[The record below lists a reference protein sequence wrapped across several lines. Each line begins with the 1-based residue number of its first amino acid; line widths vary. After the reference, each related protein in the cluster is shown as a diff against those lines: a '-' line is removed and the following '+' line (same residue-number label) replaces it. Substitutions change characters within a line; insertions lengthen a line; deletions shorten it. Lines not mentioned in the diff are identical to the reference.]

1 MSIFDIFSA
10 KNAGSLLATPDEEHR
25 AKYQHFRTLLNHNHD
40 ALLLMA
46 EMEQLYF
53 SGHPFDAA
61 ILKRNYA
68 SLFEHVLGLATAL
81 DALSAGRFPGLPD
94 VCRAIDANIAAAL
107 TPRAA
112 SLSGDMVLPLERVT
126 PDMHGLA
133 GPKAVNLA
141 VMKNVLK
148 LPVPDGFIIT
158 AEGTARFLEESGLH
172 DQIRER
178 LDRISPEDLAEL
190 ETGSAAIRQMVLDVA
205 VPRSIATTIIESYA
219 ALEAKTRKGIRIAV
233 RSSAVREDTEA
244 SFAGQYSTV
253 LNVTRDG
260 LLDAFK
266 EVMASKYSPR
276 AIAYRQQLG
285 LEDEDTPMCVIG
297 LVMVDAQASG
307 VMYTVDPATLDA
319 TQVKISSLWGLGE
332 QLVGGDAAADS
343 FVVRK
348 NSGEISERQIAE
360 KAAMLISLSDGG
372 TLLEETSLAKQT
384 SPSLTDETLR
394 QLCASSVRIED
405 HYQTAQD
412 IEWAIDADQ
421 RLFFLQTRPLHLA
434 AKARELPSEDLSG
447 LENIL
452 PAGIA
457 ASQGVTSGNVYLA
470 KDERQ
475 LTAIPDHA
483 ILVTRTASPGYA
495 AVMGRINGL
504 ITDVGSITSHL
515 SSVAREFGIPAIV
528 NAGNATKI
536 LADGEFVTVSAE
548 APVAVYR
555 GVVEQL
561 GGRMRPTK
569 KLIVNSPVHSKLRA
583 MLDHISPLNLTNP
596 DAPSFTAAGCK
607 SFHDVI
613 RFCHEHSMREMFG
626 ISSAAEG
633 AGASTKITSHIPLV
647 IHAIDLGG
655 GLKGPASSSK
665 TATPDDI
672 DSLPMKA
679 LWQGFTHP
687 GINWAGTIN
696 FDASKFM
703 TIMASLATSEL
714 GPAPGGDSYVLLS
727 KDYMNFS
734 VKFGYHF
741 ATIDALCGS
750 EANHNYVSLQ
760 FAGGAGNYFGRSL
773 RIRFLGTVLE
783 RLGFQVKLQGDLLE
797 ASLNRHD
804 QEATREGL
812 DQLGRLLAT
821 SRLLDMT
828 LSDQDSVDTLTESFF
843 EGDYDFLRPFDANQ
857 PEGFFT
863 QLGHWQRRAVD
874 ETTCLF
880 QDGKM
885 WQGPVSG
892 AITGLIGKTL
902 GVSYHDFLD
911 TVGAYFYFPLAIAK
925 NGEMG
930 NGSIHVDVMPESGNI
945 DRAGG
950 VIFGL
955 ENAANYFVF
964 RINALEDN
972 AILFEFVN
980 NKRIQR
986 KYMDMVVTA
995 HTWYRLKVDVEGN
1008 TIRCQAGNRHHFEYT
1023 AEKAVTGH
1031 VGLWT
1036 KADSVTLFGPLTI
1049 EDANGTRTFGY

>member
-1 MSIFDIFSA
+1 MSIFDIFSK
-10 KNAGSLLATPDEEHR
+10 KNAAARLAAPDEEHR

-53 SGHPFDAA
+53 SGHPFDAGA
-61 ILKRNYA
+61 LKRNYA
-68 SLFEHVLGLATAL
+68 RLFEHVLGLATAL
-81 DALSAGRFPGLPD
+81 DELSAGRYPGLAD
-94 VCRAIDANIAAAL
+94 VCRTIDANIAAAI
-107 TPRAA
+107 TPRVA
-112 SLSGDMVLPLERVT
+112 SQSGDMVLPLERVT

-158 AEGTARFLEESGLH
+158 AEATARFLEESGLR
-172 DQIRER
+172 DRIRQG
-178 LDRISPEDLAEL
+178 LARISPEDLTKL
-190 ETGSAAIRQMVLDVA
+190 ETGSAAIRQMVLDVV
-205 VPRSIATTIIESYA
+205 VPRAIAATISEAYA
-219 ALEAKTRKGIRIAV
+219 ALEARTRQGIRISV
-233 RSSAVREDTEA
+233 RSSAVREDSEA
-244 SFAGQYSTV
+244 SFAGQYATV

-266 EVMASKYSPR
+266 EVVASKYSPR
-276 AIAYRQQLG
+276 AIAYRQLHG

-307 VMYTVDPATLDA
+307 VMYTVDPATLD
-319 TQVKISSLWGLGE
+319 TTHVKISSLWGLGE
-332 QLVGGDAAADS
+332 QLVGGDAAADA
-343 FVVRK
+343 FLVRK
-348 NSGEISERQIAE
+348 DDGEISDRQIAE
-360 KAAMLISLSDGG
+360 KAATLIPLSGGG
-372 TLLEETSLAKQT
+372 TLLEDTGLAKQT
-384 SPSLTDETLR
+384 APSLTDETLR
-394 QLCASSVRIED
+394 QLCASGVRIED
-405 HYQTAQD
+405 HYQTSQD
-412 IEWAIDADQ
+412 IEWAIDADH
-421 RLFFLQTRPLHLA
+421 RLYFLQTRPLHLA
-434 AKARELPSEDLSG
+434 PKARELPSADLSG
-447 LENIL
+447 LENL
-452 PAGIA
+452 LSSGIA
-457 ASQGVTSGNVYLA
+457 ASYGVASGNVYIA

-475 LTAIPDHA
+475 LSAIPDHA
-483 ILVTRTASPGYA
+483 ILVTRTASPSYA
-495 AVMGRINGL
+495 AVMGRISGL

-515 SSVAREFGIPAIV
+515 SSVAREFGVPAIV
-528 NAGNATKI
+528 NAGNATKV
-536 LADGEFVTVSAE
+536 LTDGELVTLSADQ
-548 APVAVYR
+548 PVAVYR
-555 GVVEQL
+555 GLVEQL
-561 GGRMRPTK
+561 GGQLRPTK
-569 KLIVNSPVHSKLRA
+569 KLIVDSPVHNKLRA
-583 MLDHISPLNLTNP
+583 MLDHVSPLNLTNP
-596 DAPSFTAAGCK
+596 DAPSFTPAGCK

-633 AGASTKITSHIPLV
+633 ASASTKITSHIPLV
-647 IHAIDLGG
+647 IYAIDLGG
-655 GLKGPASSSK
+655 GLNEQVSSRK
-665 TATPDDI
+665 TATPEDI
-672 DSLPMKA
+672 DSLPMQA

-696 FDASKFM
+696 FDSSKFM

-734 VKFGYHF
+734 AKFGYHF
-741 ATIDALCGS
+741 ATIDALCGD

-783 RLGFQVKLQGDLLE
+783 RIGFQVNLQGDLLE
-797 ASLNRHD
+797 ATFNRHD
-804 QEATREGL
+804 QQSTQESL

-843 EGDYDFLRPFDANQ
+843 EEDYDFLRPFDANQ

-863 QLGHWQRRAVD
+863 QLGLWQRRAVD
-874 ETTCLF
+874 DTTCLL
-880 QDGKM
+880 QNGKV
-885 WQGPVSG
+885 WQGPVTGVISG
-892 AITGLIGKTL
+892 LVGKTL

-911 TVGAYFYFPLAIAK
+911 TVGAYYYFPLAIAK
-925 NGEMG
+925 NSEMG
-930 NGSIHVDVMPESGNI
+930 NGSIHVEVKPESGNI
-945 DRAGG
+945 DQAGG

-955 ENAANYFVF
+955 RNAANYFVF

-986 KYMDMVVTA
+986 KTLDMVVTA
-995 HTWYRLKVDVEGN
+995 HTWYRLQVDIDGT
-1008 TIRCQAGNRHHFEYT
+1008 TIRCQAGDRHQLEYT
-1023 AEKAVTGH
+1023 AEKVVTGH

-1049 EDANGTRTFGY
+1049 EDANGARTFGY

>member
-1 MSIFDIFSA
+1 MSIFDIFSG
-10 KNAGSLLATPDEEHR
+10 KNAGSQLSTPDEEHR

-53 SGHPFDAA
+53 SGHPFDAGT
-61 ILKRNYA
+61 LKRNYT

-81 DALSAGRFPGLPD
+81 DALSAGRFPALTD
-94 VCRAIDANIAAAL
+94 VCRTIDANIAAAL
-107 TPRAA
+107 TPRAI

-158 AEGTARFLEESGLH
+158 AEATARFLEESGLH
-172 DQIRER
+172 DKIRAG
-178 LDRISPEDLAEL
+178 LTRISPADLAEL
-190 ETGSAAIRQMVLDVA
+190 ETGSAAIRQMVLEVE
-205 VPRSIATTIIESYA
+205 VPQRIATTIIESYA
-219 ALEAKTRKGIRIAV
+219 ALEAKTHPGVRISV

-244 SFAGQYSTV
+244 SFAGQYATV
-253 LNVTRDG
+253 LNVTRAG

-266 EVMASKYSPR
+266 EVVASKYSPR

-307 VMYTVDPATLDA
+307 VMYTVDPATLD
-319 TQVKISSLWGLGE
+319 TTHVKISSLWGLGE
-332 QLVGGDAAADS
+332 QLVGGDAAADA
-343 FVVRK
+343 FLVRK
-348 NSGEISERQIAE
+348 DSGEISDRQIAE
-360 KAAMLISLSDGG
+360 KAAMLIALSGGG
-372 TLLEETSLAKQT
+372 TLLEDTGLAKQT

-394 QLCASSVRIED
+394 QLCASGVQIED
-405 HYQTAQD
+405 HYQTSQD
-412 IEWAIDADQ
+412 IEWAIDADH

-434 AKARELPSEDLSG
+434 TKARDLPTEDLSG

-452 PAGIA
+452 SAGIA
-457 ASQGVTSGNVYLA
+457 ASYGVTSGHVFIA

-475 LTAIPDHA
+475 LSAIPDHA
-483 ILVTRTASPGYA
+483 VLVTRTASPSYA
-495 AVMGRINGL
+495 TVMGRINGL

-515 SSVAREFGIPAIV
+515 SSVAREFGIPAIM
-528 NAGNATKI
+528 NAGTATRV
-536 LADGEFVTVSAE
+536 LTDGEFVTLSADTQ
-548 APVAVYR
+548 VAVYR

-569 KLIVNSPVHSKLRA
+569 KLIVDSPVHGKLRA

-596 DAPSFTAAGCK
+596 DASSFTAEGCK

-633 AGASTKITSHIPLV
+633 ASASIKITSHIPLV
-647 IHAIDLGG
+647 IYAIDLGG
-655 GLKGPASSSK
+655 GLKDPAASRK
-665 TATPDDI
+665 TAVPEDI

-679 LWQGFTHP
+679 IWQGFTHP
-687 GINWAGTIN
+687 GINWAGTVN
-696 FDASKFM
+696 FDAGKFM

-727 KDYMNFS
+727 RDYMNFS
-734 VKFGYHF
+734 AKFGYHF

-760 FAGGAGNYFGRSL
+760 FAGGAGSYFGRSL

-783 RLGFQVKLQGDLLE
+783 RLGFQINLQGDLLE
-797 ASLNRHD
+797 ASFNRHD
-804 QEATREGL
+804 QESTQEAL

-828 LSDQDSVDTLTESFF
+828 LSNQDSVDTLAESFF

-874 ETTCLF
+874 NTTCLF
-880 QDGKM
+880 QDGKV
-885 WQGPVSG
+885 WQGPVTG
-892 AITGLIGKTL
+892 AISGIIGKTL

-911 TVGAYFYFPLAIAK
+911 TIGAYYYFPLAIAK

-930 NGSIHVDVMPESGNI
+930 NGRIQVDVKPESGNI

-955 ENAANYFVF
+955 RNAANYFVF

-980 NKRIQR
+980 NKRLQR
-986 KYMDMVVTA
+986 KSLDMVVTA
-995 HTWYRLKVDVEGN
+995 HTWHRLQVDIDGS
-1008 TIRCQAGNRHHFEYT
+1008 TIRCQAGDRHQLEYT
-1023 AEKAVTGH
+1023 AEKVVTGH

-1036 KADSVTLFGPLTI
+1036 KADSVTLFGPLSI
-1049 EDANGTRTFGY
+1049 EDADGVRIFGY